1 MTDPVPF
8 LLTTNL
14 LTLGAAA
21 FWYGWPALKK
31 LPTKDAMTIL
41 LLPHTMRFIGLLF
54 AAEGAVQQTLPPEFT
69 VPAVGGDVAAA
80 VLAWIA
86 VLAIRGGW
94 PACYSMAGVAH
105 GVGLVDLIYAV
116 SMGATHAAG
125 TDMGAAIWI
134 PTMLVPML
142 LVTHGLAF
150 ALLFTCK
157 QRHRSAQPETAMAT
171 A

>member
-14 LTLGAAA
+14 MTLGAAA
-21 FWYGWPALKK
+21 AWYGWPALKK
-31 LPTKDAMTIL
+31 LPAKEAMTIL

-54 AAEGAVQQTLPPEFT
+54 AAEGAVQQTLPPEFA

-86 VLAIRGGW
+86 LLAIRGGW
-94 PACYSMAGVAH
+94 PARYSLAGVAH
-105 GVGLVDLIYAV
+105 GVGLVDLVYAI
-116 SMGATHAAG
+116 SMGALYGAG
-125 TDMGAAIWI
+125 TDMGSTIWI
-134 PTMLVPML
+134 PTMLVPIL

-150 ALLFTCK
+150 ALLLTCK
-157 QRHRSAQPETAMAT
+157 QRHRSEQPDPALAT